1 MFLVP
6 SEDVRR
12 SLFFFE
18 QGSGVLKQPRHHFM
32 LDVYKKDLKGRK
44 QIEETIMAEHGLK
57 VGVLSYGAT
66 KL

>member
-1 MFLVP
+1 M
-6 SEDVRR
+6 SGDHCC
-12 SLFFFE
+12 FFRT
-18 QGSGVLKQPRHHFM
+18 GSGVRNQPRHHFM

-57 VGVLSYGAT
+57 VGLLSYAT